1 MENTSEYI
9 YRLQCIAFDFFRKKG
24 FPSSREEDWK
34 YTDLKKILSK
44 EYGFFLTDKQEDRSE
59 DIKKNLFKNFDSY
72 RIIFVNGVFHSSLS
86 KIMDKNVFRL
96 YDAFSS
102 SRHQSIIEKF
112 YAKIAPK
119 KESLVALNTSFAKDG
134 VYVYLP
140 KKTLVKKPIEILY
153 FFTSKI
159 NFPRNLIVLEEGSF
173 VQIIERHQCLNK
185 KNEALNNALNNSVT
199 EIYASPN
206 SKIKYLK
213 IQDCHLKSSLMDN
226 TFIVQKKNSSFS
238 IHTFSLQGSLIR
250 NNLHLSQKDEGVNS
264 QLKGLSISLKE
275 GIIDHHTLVDH
286 RYPTCNSYELYK
298 SIFYGKAKGVF
309 NGKIVVRKK
318 AKKINAFQKSSNI
331 LLSKESCINAKPQLE
346 IFANDVKCSHG
357 CTVGQFRE
365 SALFYLRSRGI
376 PEKKAKDLMLLSFI
390 KEILDDDMEF
400 ISKMVRK
407 NLNILE

>member
-1 MENTSEYI
+1 MEKTSEYI

-44 EYGFFLTDKQEDRSE
+44 EYGFFLTEKQEDRSE

-119 KESLVALNTSFAKDG
+119 KESFVALNTSFAKDG

-159 NFPRNLIVLEEGSF
+159 NFPRNLIVLEEDSF

-199 EIYASPN
+199 EIYASTN

-213 IQDCHLKSSLMDN
+213 IQDCPVKSSLMDN

-238 IHTFSLQGSLIR
+238 IHTFSIQGSLIR
-250 NNLHLSQKDEGVNS
+250 NNLHLSQNDEGVNS

-275 GIIDHHTLVDH
+275 GIIDHHTFVDH

-298 SIFYGKAKGVF
+298 SIFSGKAKGVF
-309 NGKIVVRKK
+309 NGKIVVSKK
-318 AKKINAFQKSSNI
+318 AKKINAFQKSVNI

-346 IFANDVKCSHG
+346 IFADDVKCSHG
-357 CTVGQFRE
+357 CTVGQLSE

-400 ISKMVRK
+400 IGKIVRK

>member
-1 MENTSEYI
+1 MEKTSEYI

-24 FPSSREEDWK
+24 FPSSMEEDWK
-34 YTDLKKILSK
+34 FTDLKKILRK
-44 EYGFFLTDKQEDRSE
+44 EYGFFLKQEDRSE
-59 DIKKNLFKNFDSY
+59 DVKKNLFKNFDSY

-86 KIMDKNVFRL
+86 KIIDKNVFRL
-96 YDAFSS
+96 YDALKSK
-102 SRHQSIIEKF
+102 RHQSIIEKF

-134 VYVYLP
+134 VYVHLP
-140 KKTLVKKPIEILY
+140 NKTLVKKPIEILY
-153 FFTSKI
+153 FFTSKTI

-173 VQIIERHQCLNK
+173 VQIIERHQCLNN
-185 KNEALNNALNNSVT
+185 KNEANALNNSVT

-250 NNLHLSQKDEGVNS
+250 NNLHLYQKDEGVNS

-286 RYPTCNSYELYK
+286 LYPTCNSYELYK
-298 SIFYGKAKGVF
+298 SIFSGKAKGVF
-309 NGKIVVRKK
+309 NGKIIVRKK
-318 AKKINAFQKSSNI
+318 AKNINAFQKSINI
-331 LLSKESCINAKPQLE
+331 LLSKESCITAKPQLE

-357 CTVGQFRE
+357 CTVGQFSE
-365 SALFYLRSRGI
+365 SVLFYLRSRGI

-390 KEILDDDMEF
+390 KEILDNDMEF
-400 ISKMVRK
+400 IGKMVLK
-407 NLNILE
+407 NLKILE